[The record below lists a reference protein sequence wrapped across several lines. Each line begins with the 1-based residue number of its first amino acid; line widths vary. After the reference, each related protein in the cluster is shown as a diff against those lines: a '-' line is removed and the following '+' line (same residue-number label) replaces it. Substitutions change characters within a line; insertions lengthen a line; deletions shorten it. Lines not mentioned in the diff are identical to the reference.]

1 MNSTTYR
8 RLTQWFAALAI
19 AACLVV
25 YLGLRSTQR
34 FTDVSAHQVQ
44 LIQTS
49 ESIRLLQSEIDTAT
63 RMITYT
69 GDMGWEKQGQDAYR
83 RLGLAIHTSAQLL
96 ADEPIDVSK
105 IQTTSAQLITT
116 EQQAIELIRENKTR
130 AASGLLL
137 SSTYLENKRIFNES
151 LSHLSKR
158 LNDHQQALK
167 DVFEREIRTVTLTMV
182 ALILMISYIVY
193 RMYKILDRLLR
204 LQAMHSQIAKR
215 LSMTNTRPQDESIKW
230 ALEQLANQ
238 FGASSVWLCY
248 REQGP
253 SPHLI
258 RSWFYCQTALDP
270 GTTTSITRAL
280 HHAQEDSHGHMQ
292 LETAH
297 KTAAHIQAFEAA
309 TIHLPDQYEYMLSL
323 LSTHGQKPHWS
334 DEDWYVLRGV
344 CESLTHT
351 LERRKYIL
359 ELEKFASL
367 DGLTGLFNRRQF
379 DALFEH
385 EREHCLQSPLA
396 SALLMLDIDWFKKV
410 NDQYGHAV
418 GDEVLVKL
426 AGLIKQ
432 HLRKND
438 IAGRVGGEEFS
449 VILPSSTAEQAME
462 TADRLRHRVEFTPIP
477 TDAGDLR
484 ITISIG
490 VTLFRRDDTTIAEIL
505 KRADD
510 AMYASKQNGRNL
522 VTLG

>member
-1 MNSTTYR
+1 MNAKSYR
-8 RLTQWFAALAI
+8 HLTQWFAVLAI
-19 AACLVV
+19 AACLVI
-25 YLGLRSTQR
+25 YLGWRTTQR
-34 FTDVSAHQVQ
+34 FTDVTAHQVQ
-44 LIQTS
+44 LIQTA

-69 GDMGWEKQGQDAYR
+69 GDIDWGKQGTDAYR
-83 RLGLAIHTSAQLL
+83 KLSLAVHTSAQLL
-96 ADEPIDVSK
+96 AEEEIDISR
-105 IQTTSAQLITT
+105 IETASAQLITT
-116 EQQAIELIRENKTR
+116 EQQAMELIRQNKTR
-130 AASGLLL
+130 PASGLLL
-137 SSTYLENKRIFNES
+137 SSTYLENKHIFNES
-151 LSHLSKR
+151 LSELSKR

-167 DVFEREIRTVTLTMV
+167 DTFERETRFVSLTMV

-193 RMYKILDRLLR
+193 RMYKIMDRLLR
-204 LQAMHSQIAKR
+204 LQAVQSQIAKR
-215 LSMTNTRPQDESIKW
+215 LSMTNTRPQDEPIEW

-270 GTTTSITRAL
+270 ATTASITKAL
-280 HHAQEDSHGHMQ
+280 HHAREDSHGHMQ

-297 KTAAHIQAFEAA
+297 KTAGHIQAFEAA
-309 TIHLPDQYEYMLSL
+309 TIHLPDQYEYMLAM

-334 DEDWYVLRGV
+334 DEDWYVLQGV

-351 LERRKYIL
+351 LERRKQIL

-379 DALFEH
+379 DALFER
-385 EREHCLQSPLA
+385 EREHCLQSPLT

-418 GDEVLVKL
+418 GDEVLIKL
-426 AGLIKQ
+426 AGLMKQ
-432 HLRKND
+432 YLRKND
-438 IAGRVGGEEFS
+438 IAGRVGGEEFA

-462 TADRLRHRVEFTPIP
+462 TADRLRHHVEVTPIP

-490 VTLFRRDDTTIAEIL
+490 VTLFRRDDTAITEIL

-510 AMYASKQNGRNL
+510 AMYASKQCGRNR